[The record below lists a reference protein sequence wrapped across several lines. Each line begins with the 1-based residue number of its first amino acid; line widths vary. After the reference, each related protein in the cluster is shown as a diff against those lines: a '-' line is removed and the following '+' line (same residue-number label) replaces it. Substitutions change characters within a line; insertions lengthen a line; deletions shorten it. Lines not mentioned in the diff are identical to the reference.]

1 MSEPAKKKAT
11 YEDLYTIPE
20 NMTGEII
27 NGELVVTPRPS
38 RKHGFAATAL
48 STKIGAP
55 YQFGEG
61 GGRGGWIF
69 IVEPEIGF
77 GENVLVP
84 DIAGWKR
91 ERFPRAEA
99 HNWISVAPDWICEVL
114 SPHTARC
121 DRAEKMPLYIRHR
134 VPHVWLIDPIL
145 MTLEAYR
152 IEHDGR
158 LILNAFTG
166 NEKVRVEPFP
176 DLELDLGLLW
186 LEE

>member
-38 RKHGFAATAL
+38 RKHGFAATVL
-48 STKIGAP
+48 STEIVTP
-55 YQFGEG
+55 YQFGRG
-61 GGRGGWIF
+61 GGPGGWIF
-69 IVEPEIGF
+69 IVEPEIGLE
-77 GENVLVP
+77 ENILVP

-114 SPHTARC
+114 SPHTARY
-121 DRAEKMPLYIRHR
+121 DRIGKMRIYIRHR
-134 VPHVWLIDPIL
+134 VPYVWLVDPIL
-145 MTLEAYR
+145 LTLEAYN
-152 IEHDGR
+152 IEPDGR
-158 LILNAFTG
+158 IILSSFAG
-166 NEKVRVEPFP
+166 NEKVRMEPFP
-176 DLELDLGLLW
+176 ELELDLGLFW